1 MTLPEI
7 QMEEQGRSHSRM
19 KPALQLCC
27 AIVAILVSS
36 WVATVAIAM
45 TIAAFYFQQSSKT
58 AAIKVNSNSQ
68 HHSRFRGG
76 GSGPTTTTRM
86 LGRRILHDQRAH
98 FHVQLF
104 LDLQF
109 VDESL
114 ALDFE
119 TLDET
124 NPNIQQF
131 CKAIQ
136 RQVSQ
141 NDVYEVNEISKR
153 KRDRC
158 FLAHEQTFCT

>member
-1 MTLPEI
+1 
-7 QMEEQGRSHSRM
+7 M

-36 WVATVAIAM
+36 WVVTVAVAM
-45 TIAAFYFQQSSKT
+45 TIATFYFQQSSKT
-58 AAIKVNSNSQ
+58 SASKDNSNSNSH

-76 GSGPTTTTRM
+76 GSGPTSTTTRM
-86 LGRRILHDQRAH
+86 LGRRVLHDQRAH

-136 RQVSQ
+136 TQVGQ
-141 NDVYEVNEISKR
+141 KDKYEVNEIGIFFAGK
-153 KRDRC
+153 KKDR
-158 FLAHEQTFCT
+158 